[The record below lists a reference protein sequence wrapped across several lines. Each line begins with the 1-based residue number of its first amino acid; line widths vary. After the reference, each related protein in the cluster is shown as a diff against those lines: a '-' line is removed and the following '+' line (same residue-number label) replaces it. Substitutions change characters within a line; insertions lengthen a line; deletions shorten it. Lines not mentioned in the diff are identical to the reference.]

1 MKKLLFL
8 VLVVLMTA
16 AGCITIAP
24 AGESQLPTA
33 YIDSIAPS
41 EASPGETVSFAGHG
55 TDPDGT
61 VVAYRWQSD
70 IDGELGVTETF
81 ETSSLSVGTHVVYFK
96 VQDNNDNWS
105 DEVRRRVTV
114 SAGASATASAPVID
128 SFSAS
133 PGIIASGSSSTLS
146 WSISGAAT
154 ATIDQGV
161 GNVALTGTRV
171 VSPGATTTYT
181 LTASNEVGS
190 VTAVAQV
197 IVSAGAQPS
206 VAGLPVISLFSANPW
221 SIASGESTML
231 SWNVSNTSTVTIE
244 PGVGAVASAG
254 NISVSPAAT
263 TSYTLTATN
272 ASGWSSVTIPVAVMG
287 EAAEQGEE
295 ADITPPSIP
304 TLVSPLNGAVLP
316 QPSEPW
322 VFDWGDSADPESGIQ
337 QYEIYVKWSGGAIPV
352 IDVEVP
358 NSNYSEVVGGSV
370 GAASCSDWRWKVRT
384 QNNAGLWSDWSPARS
399 FDVEPPTETMTLFS
413 IPDEDGQVMQD
424 GSTNINPNVG
434 DRGTDEAIQAFLSFD
449 ISDIP
454 VGATIKSA
462 SLDLSTGDELG
473 DPFGGL
479 DLMRVYNDQYG
490 NLGAED
496 FTPDFPIGAIK
507 TYASRPMA
515 PFVSPGDS
523 ATMVGAI
530 QAQVNAGAPRFQV
543 RLQFQKYTDGDGQVD
558 CLRLGEGHPKLV
570 VTYEE

>member
-1 MKKLLFL
+1 LKKLLFL

-33 YIDSIAPS
+33 YIDSISPT
-41 EASPGETVSFAGHG
+41 EASLGETIVFNGHG
-55 TDPDGT
+55 TDRDGGI
-61 VVAYRWQSD
+61 VAYRWRSD

-105 DEVRRRVTV
+105 DEARDRVTV
-114 SAGASATASAPVID
+114 SAGASAMASAPVIG
-128 SFSAS
+128 SFNAS
-133 PGIIASGSSSTLS
+133 PGIIASGSSSTRS
-146 WSISGAAT
+146 WNISGAAT
-154 ATIDQGV
+154 ATIDQGI

-190 VTAVAQV
+190 VTAVAQI

-206 VAGLPVISLFSANPW
+206 VGLPAISLFSANPW

-231 SWNVSNTSTVTIE
+231 SWNVSNASTVTIE

-287 EAAEQGEE
+287 EDAEQGEE

-316 QPSEPW
+316 QPSESW
-322 VFDWGDSADPESGIQ
+322 VFDWGDSADPESDIQ
-337 QYEIYVKWSGGAIPV
+337 QYELYVKWSGGAIPA

-358 NSNYSEVVGGSV
+358 NSNYSEVLGGSI
-370 GAASCSDWRWKVRT
+370 GAANCSDWRWKVRA
-384 QNNAGLWSDWSPARS
+384 QNNAGLWSDWSPTRS
-399 FDVEPPTETMTLFS
+399 FDVEPPTETVTLFS
-413 IPDEDGQVMQD
+413 IAAEDGQVMQG

-434 DRGTDEAIQAFLSFD
+434 DRGTDEAMQAFLSFD
-449 ISDIP
+449 ISGIP
-454 VGATIKSA
+454 AGATIKSA
-462 SLDLSTGDELG
+462 SLDLSTGDKIG
-473 DPFGGL
+473 DPFAGL
-479 DLMRVYNDQYG
+479 GKLRVYNDQYG

-496 FTPDFPIGAIK
+496 FTPGFPLGAIK

-515 PFVSPGDS
+515 PFTSPGDS
-523 ATMVGAI
+523 ATMVSWI

-543 RLQFQKYTDGDGQVD
+543 RIQFQKYTDGDGQVD
-558 CLRLGEGHPKLV
+558 CLRFGETQLV